1 MNLNNYK
8 SKKIM
13 VAIIISIIILIL
25 IAIFVVTQIGPYNK
39 NNKEDIV
46 VDIPTGSTL
55 SQVTDI
61 LKENKLIKN
70 KILFKLYVRVSNNTN
85 KNNKEDIVVDIPTGS
100 TLSQVTDILKENKL
114 IKNKILF
121 KLYVRVSN
129 NTSKL
134 KSGKYLFNQ
143 TYSNKDIVQDLSEG
157 KVYNDGIKITVPE
170 GSTSFEIVDIL
181 VKNKLGDKNIYEK
194 LINNPKEFKEK
205 FNFLDD
211 EKIISLEGFLYPS
224 TYYFDEDQS
233 EKEVLNHMLETFE
246 SKYND
251 KLQKRQKELNKS
263 LYEVIDL
270 ASIVEKEAVLDEDR
284 PIIASVFYNRINI
297 GMPLQSDAT
306 IQYIFKERKKSI
318 TYNDLKI
325 DSPYNTY
332 KVKGL
337 PPTPI
342 ANPMPLQ
349 SDATIQYIFKERK
362 KSITY
367 NDLKIDS
374 PYNTYKVKGLPPT
387 PIANPGIESIEA
399 VLYPSTTEYL
409 YFVATI
415 EGGNTYSKTY
425 EEHVKNVEQYRKDRE
440 ERNNSYSTDK

>member
-1 MNLNNYK
+1 MNLNNDK
-8 SKKIM
+8 SKKII
-13 VAIIISIIILIL
+13 VTIVISILIL
-25 IAIFVVTQIGPYNK
+25 IFIATFVVIQIGPYNK
-39 NNKEDIV
+39 NNKD
-46 VDIPTGSTL
+46 
-55 SQVTDI
+55 
-61 LKENKLIKN
+61 
-70 KILFKLYVRVSNNTN
+70 
-85 KNNKEDIVVDIPTGS
+85 DIVVDIPTGS

-194 LINNPKEFKEK
+194 LINNPKEFKDNFK
-205 FNFLDD
+205 FLDD
-211 EKIISLEGFLYPS
+211 EKVISLEGFLYPS
-224 TYYFDEDQS
+224 TYYFNENKT
-233 EKEVLNHMLETFE
+233 EKEILNHMLETFE
-246 SKYND
+246 SKYTE
-251 KLQKRQKELNKS
+251 KLQKRQKELKKS
-263 LYEVIDL
+263 LYEVINL

-284 PIIASVFYNRINI
+284 PIIASAFYNRIKI

-332 KVKGL
+332 KVQGL

-342 ANPMPLQ
+342 A
-349 SDATIQYIFKERK
+349 S
-362 KSITY
+362 
-367 NDLKIDS
+367 
-374 PYNTYKVKGLPPT
+374 
-387 PIANPGIESIEA
+387 PGIKSIEA
-399 VLYPSTTEYL
+399 VLYPANTEYL